1 MSWIDFKIYLTQ
13 VTDLSQDALH
23 IYGAVLIQL
32 AAALLLR
39 RSLASLMPLLVVF
52 LLLLVNEAVD
62 LWLPRETLGEWQVLA
77 GLRDL
82 WNTMALPTLL
92 WLLARFT
99 PSLLTRRPPRARI

>member
-1 MSWIDFKIYLTQ
+1 MSWIEFKDYLAQ

-39 RSLASLMPLLVVF
+39 RSLASFLPWLIVLLV
-52 LLLLVNEAVD
+52 LLVNEAVD
-62 LWLPRETLGEWQVLA
+62 LWLPRETLGEWQALA
-77 GLRDL
+77 AVQDI

-92 WLLARFT
+92 MLVARFA
-99 PSLLTRRPPRARI
+99 PALLTRRPPRARL

>member
-1 MSWIDFKIYLTQ
+1 MSWIDFKLYLTQ
-13 VTDLSQDALH
+13 VTNLSQDALH

-39 RSLASLMPLLVVF
+39 RSLASFLPWLVVL

-62 LWLPRETLGEWQVLA
+62 LWLPNEVLGEWQVLA
-77 GLRDL
+77 ALQDL

-92 WLLARFT
+92 MLIARFA
-99 PSLLTRRPPRARI
+99 PALLTRRPPRARI

>member
-13 VTDLSQDALH
+13 VTALSQDALH

-39 RSLASLMPLLVVF
+39 RSLASPLPWLVVF
-52 LLLLVNEAVD
+52 LLLLVNEAID
-62 LWLPRETLGEWQVLA
+62 LWLPREALGEWQMIA
-77 GLRDL
+77 GIQDI

-92 WLLARFT
+92 WLLARFS